1 MTDTALVSPGGSA
14 PFTDIDTVRIYS
26 VPGLKM
32 LGAGQVIG
40 SMQRCVVRL
49 KSGKLIRLSSQHFL
63 GAGQIEDRS
72 PALIEF
78 ANALAAHVRTTNPN
92 ARYLAGMPPALWW
105 SWFITFGGLS
115 LLIVLCIAFG
125 LIGLTMEHQNTPGTF
140 GIFLVLALMLIGPI
154 TFLRAIW
161 RRRTRDLNSESIS
174 RAL

>member
-1 MTDTALVSPGGSA
+1 MTDTALVSPGGST